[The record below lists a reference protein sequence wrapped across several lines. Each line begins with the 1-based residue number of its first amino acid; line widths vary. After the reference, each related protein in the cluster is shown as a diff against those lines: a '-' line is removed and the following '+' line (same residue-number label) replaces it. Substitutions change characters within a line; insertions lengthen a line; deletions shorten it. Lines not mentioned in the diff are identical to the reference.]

1 MKRVIMVLFIT
12 VILSISLFAE
22 DYYCADE
29 PYTYFIY
36 KFIQGGAKSPLYNYI
51 FNKSSSVIT
60 GTPNF
65 LALTDLELLDDSLET
80 K

>member
-1 MKRVIMVLFIT
+1 MKRLILVLFIT

-36 KFIQGGAKSPLYNYI
+36 NEAGLTQAQ
-51 FNKSSSVIT
+51 
-60 GTPNF
+60 
-65 LALTDLELLDDSLET
+65 LAEVMKLKAEYQSRFH
-80 K
+80 